1 MFERFRKPFTPDY
14 DHAQADL
21 QLRSA
26 RDRATAGDWT
36 AALYLLQTTGRDWE
50 LRSRRLAV
58 LGIAAGHAPHWVDA
72 WEAAIPG
79 DPTVAILRAEGLTE
93 LAGAAR
99 GAASARHTS
108 AEQFQEFHRLSALAA
123 AAAQRAVELNP
134 DDPYPWV
141 TRIDAMFADG
151 HQRHDDFRIALDGAV
166 ARDPFHFEAHLMAV
180 SFLCQ
185 KWYGSHEQMFA
196 AARGPAAAAP
206 AGASV
211 CMLPLLAHFEY
222 ALREF
227 GFETRAESLAAKMEY
242 FHRPE
247 VIQEI
252 AWCAGKWRAAGE
264 PRLIARGVTLR
275 HWLAL
280 ANHLSGQD
288 RAGTRT
294 LLAHIGS
301 YLGSTAAYGYF
312 WMRQAEG
319 FEAVSKWARQ

>member
-1 MFERFRKPFTPDY
+1 MFERFRKPFTPDTDY
-14 DHAQADL
+14 AQADL
-21 QLRSA
+21 QLRGA

-36 AALYLLQTTGRDWE
+36 AAPHLLHATGRDWE

-58 LGIAAGHAPHWVDA
+58 LGIAAGHAPHWVHA
-72 WEAAIPG
+72 WEAAMPG
-79 DPTVAILRAEGLTE
+79 DPTVAILRADGLNE
-93 LAGAAR
+93 LAGQAR
-99 GAASARHTS
+99 GGASARNTGP
-108 AEQFQEFHRLSALAA
+108 EQFREFHRLSALAA
-123 AAAQRAVELNP
+123 AAGQRAAELNP
-134 DDPYPWV
+134 EDPYPWV
-141 TRIDAMFADG
+141 IRMGAMLAHG
-151 HQRHDDFRIALDGAV
+151 HEHQDDFRAALGEAV
-166 ARDPFHFEAHLMAV
+166 ARDPYHFEAHLTAV
-180 SFLCQ
+180 TFLCQ

-211 CMLPLLAHFEY
+211 VMLPLLAHFEY

-252 AWCAGKWRAAGE
+252 SWCAAKWRAAGE

-280 ANHLSGQD
+280 ANYLAGHD

-294 LLAHIGS
+294 LLAHVGS

-319 FEAVSKWARQ
+319 FQAVSTWVR